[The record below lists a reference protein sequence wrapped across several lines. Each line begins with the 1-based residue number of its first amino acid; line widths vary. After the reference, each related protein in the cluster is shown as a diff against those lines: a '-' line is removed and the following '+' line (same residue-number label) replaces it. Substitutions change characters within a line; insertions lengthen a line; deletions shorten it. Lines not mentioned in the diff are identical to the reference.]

1 MERKGVGVKLM
12 KLVVLSGID
21 RAGARATGRRVWLRV
36 ALLLLAMGLP
46 GLTDRAAG
54 RPASAGLPFPEVMA
68 QASGSQELR
77 PEGREV
83 TFPGHQV
90 KLAGTILAP
99 VRKSNATRLPAALI
113 VGEMATTTRDEIA
126 VGTVAH
132 PVYRDLAVSLA
143 NGGVVSLRFDRRCRG
158 ASECKAIGSYDDY
171 IDDIHGALR
180 FLQAQPEVDPA
191 RIVLIGHGEGGYL
204 ATSLIAQR
212 DDLKTGLIVIG
223 MSGRTI
229 GKMLRDEFTGRMTE
243 AGRPPAEI
251 NAVLRKT
258 ERITRALLYNRSELL
273 NEKFDERDPYDSVLR
288 GLLTE
293 MPRTVSLMVNDP
305 LQALIAVRNPIL
317 ILQGERDLEVTLRD
331 SGFLEE
337 SLKRTYHPDFTV
349 KILAEMDHLLMVNRE
364 KATYASYLAPTR
376 PTDPQLLS
384 AINQWIASR
393 YIAPAKSPARSTGKT
408 PAKR

>member
-1 MERKGVGVKLM
+1 
-12 KLVVLSGID
+12 
-21 RAGARATGRRVWLRV
+21 
-36 ALLLLAMGLP
+36 
-46 GLTDRAAG
+46 
-54 RPASAGLPFPEVMA
+54 
-68 QASGSQELR
+68 
-77 PEGREV
+77 
-83 TFPGHQV
+83 
-90 KLAGTILAP
+90 
-99 VRKSNATRLPAALI
+99 
-113 VGEMATTTRDEIA
+113 
-126 VGTVAH
+126 
-132 PVYRDLAVSLA
+132 
-143 NGGVVSLRFDRRCRG
+143 
-158 ASECKAIGSYDDY
+158 
-171 IDDIHGALR
+171 
-180 FLQAQPEVDPA
+180 
-191 RIVLIGHGEGGYL
+191 
-204 ATSLIAQR
+204 
-212 DDLKTGLIVIG
+212 

-229 GKMLRDEFTGRMTE
+229 GKMLRDEFIGRMTE

-273 NEKFDERDPYDSVLR
+273 NEKFDDRDPYDSVLHA
-288 GLLTE
+288 LLTE

-317 ILQGERDLEVTLRD
+317 ILQGEKDLEVTLRD

-349 KILAEMDHLLMVNRE
+349 KTLAEMDHLLMVNRE

-393 YIAPAKSPARSTGKT
+393 YIAPARSTGKSPGKSPARSTGKT

>member
-1 MERKGVGVKLM
+1 MEQKGVGIMRVKFNGLFR
-12 KLVVLSGID
+12 VC
-21 RAGARATGRRVWLRV
+21 RAVTLATGRRVWLV
-36 ALLLLAMGLP
+36 LLLAIVLP
-46 GLTDRAAG
+46 
-54 RPASAGLPFPEVMA
+54 PGLPFSEALA
-68 QASGSQELR
+68 QVPGLNRSPGSQETR
-77 PEGREV
+77 PEAREV
-83 TFPGHQV
+83 TFPGHKV
-90 KLAGTILAP
+90 RLAGTILAP

-113 VGEMATTTRDEIA
+113 VGEMATTTRDEIV
-126 VGTVAH
+126 VGTIAH
-132 PVYRDLAVSLA
+132 PVYRDLAASLA
-143 NGGVVSLRFDRRCRG
+143 DGGIVSLRFDRRCRG
-158 ASECKAIGSYDDY
+158 ASECKVIDSYDDY
-171 IDDIHGALR
+171 IDDIHAALR

-191 RIVLIGHGEGGYL
+191 RIVFIGHGEGAYL
-204 ATSLIAQR
+204 ATSLISQR

-229 GKMLRDEFTGRMTE
+229 GKMLRDEFSGRMTE

-273 NEKFDERDPYDSVLR
+273 NEKFDESDPYDSVLR

-305 LQALIAVRNPIL
+305 LQALIAVRTPIL
-317 ILQGERDLEVTLRD
+317 ILQGEKDLEVTLRD

-337 SLKRTYHPDFTV
+337 ALKRTYHPDFTV
-349 KILAEMDHLLMVNRE
+349 KTLPEMDHLLMVNRE
-364 KATYASYLAPTR
+364 KATYASYRGSTR

-393 YIAPAKSPARSTGKT
+393 YVVTGKSSGRIPGKSPA
-408 PAKR
+408 KR

>member
-1 MERKGVGVKLM
+1 MQFNG
-12 KLVVLSGID
+12 LSRFC
-21 RAGARATGRRVWLRV
+21 RAVTLT
-36 ALLLLAMGLP
+36 LLLAIVLP
-46 GLTDRAAG
+46 PGALAGHQKSAVLPLSEALAQAAG
-54 RPASAGLPFPEVMA
+54 PTRAPGPEEKRSEA
-68 QASGSQELR
+68 
-77 PEGREV
+77 REV

-90 KLAGTILAP
+90 KLAGTILTPA
-99 VRKSNATRLPAALI
+99 RKSNATRLPAALI

-143 NGGVVSLRFDRRCRG
+143 DGGIVSLRFDRRCRG
-158 ASECKAIGSYDDY
+158 ASECKAIASYDDY

-204 ATSLIAQR
+204 VTSLIAQR

-229 GKMLRDEFTGRMTE
+229 GKMLRDEFSGRMTE
-243 AGRPPAEI
+243 AGRTPAEI

-273 NEKFDERDPYDSVLR
+273 NEKLDERDPYDSVLR

-317 ILQGERDLEVTLRD
+317 ILQGEKDLEVTLRD

-349 KILAEMDHLLMVNRE
+349 KTLAEMDHLLMVNRE
-364 KATYASYLAPTR
+364 KATYASYLGSTR

-393 YIAPAKSPARSTGKT
+393 YAAPGRSPGRSSGKSPA
-408 PAKR
+408 KR

>member
-1 MERKGVGVKLM
+1 MEQKGVGVKLM

-54 RPASAGLPFPEVMA
+54 RPASAGLPFPGVMA

>member
-1 MERKGVGVKLM
+1 MEQKGVGIKQM
-12 KLVVLSGID
+12 KFNGLSGVC
-21 RAGARATGRRVWLRV
+21 RAVTLT
-36 ALLLLAMGLP
+36 LLLAIVLP
-46 GLTDRAAG
+46 PGALAG
-54 RPASAGLPFPEVMA
+54 HQESAGLPFLKALA
-68 QASGSQELR
+68 QSPGPTQSTGSQEAR
-77 PEGREV
+77 PEAREV

-99 VRKSNATRLPAALI
+99 VRKSNATRLPAVLI
-113 VGEMATTTRDEIA
+113 VGEMTTTTRNEIA
-126 VGTVAH
+126 VGTVTH

-143 NGGVVSLRFDRRCRG
+143 DGGIVSLRFDRRCRG

-229 GKMLRDEFTGRMTE
+229 GKMLRDEFIGRMTE

-273 NEKFDERDPYDSVLR
+273 SEKFDDRDPYDSVLHA
-288 GLLTE
+288 LLTE

-317 ILQGERDLEVTLRD
+317 ILQGEKDLEVTLRD

-349 KILAEMDHLLMVNRE
+349 KTLAEMDHLLMVNRE

-393 YIAPAKSPARSTGKT
+393 YIAPARSPGKSPARSTGKA

>member
-1 MERKGVGVKLM
+1 MEQKGVGVKLM